1 MEKALK
7 VNDQDIERGFREQL
21 STKVCSTV
29 VGLWFL
35 VAEHLRLGSWDM
47 VKAYTGGHDRS
58 LAPRIGMQVVNESSI
73 CKNRIRKKNYITH
86 QGFELLNGLGFLATD
101 EQVHKTLSAKTVA
114 QAKSLQEELAL
125 IRANRGHFENGP
137 IAIDPHRITSTTKRR
152 MPEKKKHPHEPS
164 RKMLQT
170 FFALETGSQQPIGFG
185 MGSPGANTTNAT
197 KGLLQMVEKSNPG
210 ALVLCDKEH
219 FTKELAAYIKNRTSF
234 DFLMPAIAS
243 ERVKKMEQAIAFK
256 PLWAG
261 YAIGETTFQFTGGKG
276 TYRLIVQREGEVEG
290 QYVYK
295 SFLTSSDKPP
305 AELLCQEY
313 GKRWNI
319 EDFFN
324 FDGAMGFDRASTFNQ
339 NIRYGKMSL
348 SLLAQ
353 AANHQLR
360 QKLPAP
366 YNRWDASHLSEALL
380 QKIDGD
386 IRVKGDTIVVT
397 CYGAPEEFKLNHYYE
412 NLPDKLMKEGIDP
425 RIPWMHDFKL
435 DFKFR

>member
-1 MEKALK
+1 
-7 VNDQDIERGFREQL
+7 
-21 STKVCSTV
+21 VCSTV
-29 VGLWFL
+29 AGLWFL

-47 VKAYTGGHDRS
+47 VKAYTGGHDAS
-58 LAPRIGMQVVNESSI
+58 LAPRIGMQLVNESSL
-73 CKNRIRKKNYITH
+73 CSTRVRKKNYITH
-86 QGFELLNGLGFLATD
+86 QGFELLNGLGFLVTD
-101 EQVHKTLSAKTVA
+101 EQVHKTLSATTVS
-114 QAKSLQEELAL
+114 QAKDLQKELAL
-125 IRANRGHFENGP
+125 IRANRGHFENGS

-185 MGSPGANTTNAT
+185 MGSSGANTTRAT
-197 KGLLQMVEKSNPG
+197 KDLLRMAEKSHPG

-219 FTKELAAYIKNRTSF
+219 FTKELAAYIENKTSF

-243 ERVKKMEQAIAFK
+243 ERIKKIEHSIDFK

-261 YAIGETTFQFTGGKG
+261 YAIGETTFQFAGDKNTH
-276 TYRLIVQREGEVEG
+276 RLIVQREGEVEH

-295 SFLTSSDKPP
+295 SFLTSSDTPP
-305 AELLCQEY
+305 VKLLSQEY
-313 GKRWNI
+313 DKRWNI

-366 YNRWDASHLSEALL
+366 YDRWNATHLSEALL

-397 CYGAPEEFKLNHYYE
+397 CYGAPEEFNLNQHYE
-412 NLPDKLMKEGIDP
+412 NLPDKLIKEGIDP
-425 RIPWMHDFKL
+425 RIPWMYNFKL